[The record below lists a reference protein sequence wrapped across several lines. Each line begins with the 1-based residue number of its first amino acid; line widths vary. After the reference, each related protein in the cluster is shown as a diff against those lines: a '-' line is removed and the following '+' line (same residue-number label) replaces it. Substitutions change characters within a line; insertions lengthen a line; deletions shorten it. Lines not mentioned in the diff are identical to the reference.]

1 VTPTTVSAM
10 ASRFDQDSTSW
21 ARRTESRTVTTIQAL
36 DAPTATETG
45 TRVNRL
51 PYAMD
56 IIKRAPRHAAHGTL
70 DDEEKAVVYGHF
82 RASSEK
88 NSRRDHRVAGQAVTA
103 A

>member
-1 VTPTTVSAM
+1 M

-56 IIKRAPRHAAHGTL
+56 IIKRAPRHASQGTL
-70 DDEEKAVVYGHF
+70 DDEEKAAIYEHF
-82 RASSEK
+82 RASP
-88 NSRRDHRVAGQAVTA
+88 
-103 A
+103 

>member
-1 VTPTTVSAM
+1 M

-56 IIKRAPRHAAHGTL
+56 IIKRAPGHAAHGAL
-70 DDEEKAVVYGHF
+70 DDEETAVVYGHF

>member
-56 IIKRAPRHAAHGTL
+56 IIKRAPLHASQGTR
-70 DDEEKAVVYGHF
+70 DDEETAVVYEHF
-82 RASSEK
+82 RASP
-88 NSRRDHRVAGQAVTA
+88 
-103 A
+103 